1 MGLITHNRIYVCIG
15 ASPCLVIVHLVIISS
30 IGILEHQQTLILF
43 YRLPVGGRRR
53 ACVGGRPY
61 GPALPLPISGLPASV
76 VPIGVASTSAASARR
91 WLAHGRCA
99 CMRPSMGVASARRQH
114 AHRCCALKWLPLP
127 ACSLP
132 ASTAFMAKSARCLS
146 ASIFRHNKNT

>member
-15 ASPCLVIVHLVIISS
+15 ASPCPVIVHLVIISS
-30 IGILEHQQTLILF
+30 ISISGHQL
-43 YRLPVGGRRR
+43 GGRRR

-76 VPIGVASTSAASARR
+76 VPIGVASTSAASACR

-99 CMRPSMGVASARRQH
+99 YMRPSMGVASARRQH
-114 AHRCCALKWLPLP
+114 AHGCCALKWLPSP
-127 ACSLP
+127 AGSLP

-146 ASIFRHNKNT
+146 VSIFRHNKNT